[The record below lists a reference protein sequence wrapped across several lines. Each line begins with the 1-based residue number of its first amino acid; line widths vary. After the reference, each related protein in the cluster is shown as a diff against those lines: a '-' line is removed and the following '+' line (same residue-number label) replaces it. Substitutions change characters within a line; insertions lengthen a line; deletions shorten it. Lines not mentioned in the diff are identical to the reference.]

1 MVPLRET
8 EAHGGILLLRC
19 MQPLVVP
26 TSTSNA
32 FSSRKCTK
40 WGKGQLWYN
49 LKVKGNLKQYS
60 SHMGLC
66 GRIHIGTGKTRTR
79 GLEIRKALKG
89 FGTYSMG
96 KFQVRTGSEELPR
109 RRQNRTIF
117 KLKWTS

>member
-1 MVPLRET
+1 M
-8 EAHGGILLLRC
+8 
-19 MQPLVVP
+19 
-26 TSTSNA
+26 
-32 FSSRKCTK
+32 
-40 WGKGQLWYN
+40 WYS